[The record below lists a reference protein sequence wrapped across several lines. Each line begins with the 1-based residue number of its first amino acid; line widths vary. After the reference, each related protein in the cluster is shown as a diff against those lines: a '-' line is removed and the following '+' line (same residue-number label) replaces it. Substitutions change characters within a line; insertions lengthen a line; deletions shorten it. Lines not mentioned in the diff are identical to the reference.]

1 MPYVKD
7 KPICL
12 QKRKMKRSRIALP
25 LIALS
30 TLAFSSCAIVDD
42 NAIKAQE
49 TPSVVTQQVHD
60 GVSRVISLLA
70 SKPKA
75 KALEYISVTRSV
87 LESFIE
93 KGTVPNADELQAAL
107 VLKVPEAERVYAQAL
122 FSVVLSRWPH
132 LYETFKSHND
142 VLFTYL
148 KAIDAGLAQ

>member
-1 MPYVKD
+1 
-7 KPICL
+7 
-12 QKRKMKRSRIALP
+12 MKLSRIAFP
-25 LIALS
+25 LFAVS
-30 TLAFSSCAIVDD
+30 ALAFSSCAVVDN

-49 TPSVVTQQVHD
+49 TPSVVTKQVHD

-75 KALEYISVTRSV
+75 KAIEYVGITRSV

-107 VLKVPEAERVYAQAL
+107 VAKVPEAERVYAQAL

-132 LYETFKSHND
+132 LYATFKSHNE

-148 KAIDAGLAQ
+148 KAIDAGLSL